1 VHTVNLRHETVVT
14 PAAPFPR
21 KEARPAEKEFRH
33 MGLVLV
39 LVGALLLNLAAEDA
53 LADAVLGGR
62 GGDVLGGYEGSE
74 RLDGLGGED
83 AI

>member
-1 VHTVNLRHETVVT
+1 
-14 PAAPFPR
+14 
-21 KEARPAEKEFRH
+21 